1 MVSKPAKADAFF
13 GSRPP
18 ELPSHPRGQAKSA
31 AGSVAANATPR
42 LAPRSLVLQYQV
54 KLKELAELYPKSPN
68 AARTAGCFA
77 ILRDIIPSLGGL
89 GSIVAQITDELYDAV
104 YSSDYTSSDH
114 APFVERLPYFNA
126 VSRVV
131 LARSEEGAKSSDTV
145 SDLLQKIKFR
155 DYDAQMLQRK
165 NLALKQE
172 ISNGEANAQKL
183 LDKIAALNRE
193 IASQENE
200 KVDLRATHAG
210 KEESLK
216 RQIDQLQT
224 SLLQSNQVI
233 EKLTVFKSAY
243 DEPAD
248 DNGYEEETDKSK
260 QQLVID
266 STGMVEYDLYQAQRL
281 DEQFADILNW
291 QLDDYEAAL
300 SQLHQK
306 QEILS
311 GVTTGTEER
320 DESYRLELGEIVNGF
335 RKRIADL
342 LEEQQLL
349 KKHVQG
355 LKIVLSN
362 FAGDRLTSM
371 VQRTADEA
379 LRKYAFAMHL
389 SEDKGQTFSPFK
401 AMRFCI
407 KCGDRTVVC
416 PHRTLLSETVE
427 LPALATHIRFTHPP
441 LRLRTNFNRTVF
453 EADLPVRLAMLDY
466 EPGITEDE
474 NEEATPTFRKLWK
487 EFYEKREGTKPQATR
502 IMAASKVLGIILD
515 IYDRRWEYE
524 CVIDRDTEHERELSR
539 FELAKDFFYEQM
551 TERYQIKDIARK
563 AIHDFYTSLQL
574 LEEANSAVWIFV
586 RHLSGDE
593 DTMWK
598 YLYLARKLFSTYE
611 VLDATAFR
619 KIVQIM
625 YPSRPKE
632 IYDQMELELVAFSK
646 NRFSRETVEEHLLHM
661 LRTGIEPNQKFFHY
675 VFKRGDHQEQSTLS
689 FYEFEEVLS
698 QLLPGASARVKRLR
712 YCLSELDQGKD
723 SVSLDRLAI
732 IASYISLQG
741 CYANNWVPQA
751 LMTTDL
757 INEAYYYSPHG
768 GGGGTVPGTSEERA
782 RELSTV
788 SEDAGTR
795 AEIQGDIDR
804 MLNSDTFHNAA
815 VDSLAVEEEVRT
827 FGLAS
832 GPERNANFSSNF
844 KAQRMARRIEL
855 MNRMESN
862 DAEDD
867 SGSDDGFS
875 VRGGSYISRN

>member
-1 MVSKPAKADAFF
+1 MVSKPSKVEAGFDI
-13 GSRPP
+13 RPP
-18 ELPSHPRGQAKSA
+18 ELPGHARGQAKSVTP
-31 AGSVAANATPR
+31 SVVAHAPPR
-42 LAPRSLVLQYQV
+42 LAPRSQVLQYQV

-68 AARTAGCFA
+68 AARTSGCFA
-77 ILRDIIPSLGGL
+77 ILRDIIRHLGSLGGV
-89 GSIVAQITDELYDAV
+89 VAQITDELYDAV
-104 YSSDYTSSDH
+104 YSSDYTSSEH
-114 APFVERLPYFNA
+114 PPFVERLPYFSA
-126 VSRVV
+126 VGRVV
-131 LARSEEGAKSSDTV
+131 IARSEEGAKTSDTV

-155 DYDAQMLQRK
+155 EYDAQMLQRK

-183 LDKIAALNRE
+183 LDKIAALNGE

-216 RQIDQLQT
+216 RQIDQLQS

-243 DEPAD
+243 DEPTN

-311 GVTTGTEER
+311 GVKTGTEER
-320 DESYRLELGEIVNGF
+320 DESYRLELGEIINGF

-362 FAGDRLTSM
+362 FAGDRLM
-371 VQRTADEA
+371 NVVQRTADEA

-389 SEDKGQTFSPFK
+389 SEDKGLTFAPFK
-401 AMRFCI
+401 AMRFCT

-427 LPALATHIRFTHPP
+427 LPALATHIRFSHPS
-441 LRLRTNFNRTVF
+441 LRLRTNFNRAVF

-466 EPGITEDE
+466 EPGVTEDE

-487 EFYEKREGTKPQATR
+487 EYYEKRDGTKPQATR
-502 IMAASKVLGIILD
+502 VMTASKVLGIILD
-515 IYDRRWEYE
+515 IYDRRWAYE
-524 CVIDRDTEHERELSR
+524 CEIDRDTEHERELSR
-539 FELAKDFFYEQM
+539 FEDFFYEQM
-551 TERYQIKDIARK
+551 IERYQIKDIARK

-574 LEEANSAVWIFV
+574 LEETNSAVWIFV

-598 YLYLARKLFSTYE
+598 YLYLARKLFSNYE
-611 VLDATAFR
+611 VLDAAAFR
-619 KIVQIM
+619 KIIQIM

-661 LRTGIEPNQKFFHY
+661 LRTNIEPNQKFFRY

-689 FYEFEEVLS
+689 YYEFEEMLS

-712 YCLSELDQGKD
+712 YSLSELDQGKD

-732 IASYISLQG
+732 IGSYISLQG

-757 INEAYYYSPHG
+757 INEAYYFAPHG
-768 GGGGTVPGTSEERA
+768 AGRSSAPGTSEERA

-804 MLNSDTFHNAA
+804 MLNADTFHNTA
-815 VDSLAVEEEVRT
+815 VDSLAVEEE
-827 FGLAS
+827 
-832 GPERNANFSSNF
+832 
-844 KAQRMARRIEL
+844 AQRMARRIEL

-862 DAEDD
+862 DAEED
-867 SGSDDGFS
+867 SDSDDYTS
-875 VRGGSYISRN
+875 LHSRNQFPRH